1 RRGASIG
8 VEGRTAVA
16 EDLEQFRFWHPI
28 RVRYR
33 DVDRQDIV
41 YFGVYLE
48 YFSQGIYEYFAA
60 LGIPLSETEPS
71 GEFDTVFR
79 RVEIDYLGSARLDD
93 TVRIGVRC
101 VRIGNSS
108 LEFATVAVR
117 ERDGAVLAQGRL
129 VLVNH
134 VRHAGR
140 SKPIPEPIRR
150 AVADFD
156 AVAV

>member
-1 RRGASIG
+1 M
-8 VEGRTAVA
+8 A

-33 DVDRQDIV
+33 DIDRQDIV

-48 YFSQGIYEYFAA
+48 YFSQGIYEYFDA

-71 GEFDTVFR
+71 GEFDSVFR

-101 VRIGNSS
+101 VRLGTTSI
-108 LEFATVAVR
+108 EFATVATRAADDVI
-117 ERDGAVLAQGRL
+117 LARGRL

-134 VRHAGR
+134 VRHAGQ
-140 SKPIPEPIRR
+140 SKPVPEAIRQ
-150 AVADFD
+150 ALAGFD
-156 AVAV
+156 GVPA